1 MTTNE
6 IKEDGTRN
14 GEDGLMRTVA
24 THGTMMKKDDS
35 RNDEGDQEESGVGVG
50 EHDLG
55 AVTIENVGGEMSRTV
70 TMDNK
75 ILKEDDL

>member
-1 MTTNE
+1 M
-6 IKEDGTRN
+6 
-14 GEDGLMRTVA
+14 
-24 THGTMMKKDDS
+24 
-35 RNDEGDQEESGVGVG
+35 
-50 EHDLG
+50 G